1 MWFSFRGTSV
11 TVGGI
16 HSEDGS
22 KGEWLLWGKLWVLTI
37 SPPFFSCIKL
47 PFVLFLDLGSDTAK
61 CLNMP
66 SLEALLPHEEPES
79 LGIHAE
85 IVTLSSGSG
94 VLMKLI
100 AAYKT
105 HITLQA
111 RGVFFCFLFFINLVI
126 GKGVTPA

>member
-1 MWFSFRGTSV
+1 M
-11 TVGGI
+11 GGI
-16 HSEDGS
+16 PGEDGS
-22 KGEWLLWGKLWVLTI
+22 KGEWLWWGKLWVLTI
-37 SPPFFSCIKL
+37 SPPFFSGIKL
-47 PFVLFLDLGSDTAK
+47 PFVLFLDLRSDTSK

-79 LGIHAE
+79 LGIRAE

-105 HITLQA
+105 HIALQA
-111 RGVFFCFLFFINLVI
+111 RGVFLFFVFYQPGNWKRSHTCLSSWA
-126 GKGVTPA
+126 TP